1 MRRISWVLIL
11 TLVLV
16 GSLGAQEFSQRQD
29 IAIFSLNYFGA
40 PVTSQNPNALELSA
54 NFRTG
59 NVSLVIRGADDPEV
73 DRRFQQAL
81 GTIDSDIR
89 RVFVNLGRFNVIGLP
104 QRLSDNDVGAFI
116 DSIRRVNEENI
127 QIPEAVRLGQVAF
140 TQADFN
146 RLVGAFYVVIPS
158 VTQYSQERNDAGN
171 WVTRITTNFTIIDV
185 ENYRTL
191 AAFAIETS
199 GTNQNPND
207 SMRSAV
213 GSIPGQLDFQI
224 RSIREFQIRTGI
236 IEILGP
242 DIYLEFGRN
251 MGIRVG
257 EEFRIYRFTE
267 RAGRQTEVPIGLLL
281 VREVAEDFSVAIIR
295 YSQDRL
301 VVGDQVGEIPRAGL
315 IFEPYFKYMFYEFTE
330 SGNAPTGMFGVRG
343 TLGRGF
349 FSVRPTIGVN
359 IMFGEEITAISPI
372 TTWYTNM
379 YLGAEFNTYI
389 GRLRPNLNLLGG
401 VTLSTQVDSD
411 EDVEPEVPFIH
422 LQTNGR
428 LNILLSDSVELVL
441 EVGAMLNIAPNNA
454 LNTFGGFTGGIG
466 FTFR

>member
-1 MRRISWVLIL
+1 MRHISWFLIL
-11 TLVLV
+11 TIVLV

-40 PVTSQNPNALELSA
+40 PVTNQNPNALELSA

-59 NVSLVIRGADDPEV
+59 NVSLIIRGAEDPEV

-104 QRLSDNDVGAFI
+104 QRLSDNDVAAFI

-127 QIPEAVRLGQVAF
+127 QIPEGVRLGQVAF

-224 RSIREFQIRTGI
+224 RSIRAFQIRTGI

-251 MGIRVG
+251 MGIRLG

-281 VREVAEDFSVAIIR
+281 VREVAEDYSVAIIR

-315 IFEPYFKYMFYEFTE
+315 VFEPYFKYMFYEFTE
-330 SGNAPTGMFGVRG
+330 SGNVPTGMFGVRG

-349 FSVRPTIGVN
+349 FGVRPTFGFNV
-359 IMFGEEITAISPI
+359 MFGEEISDISSI
-372 TTWYTNM
+372 STGYFNF
-379 YLGAEFNTYI
+379 YGGAEFNSYL
-389 GRLRPNLNLLGG
+389 GRLRPNLNVGIGG
-401 VTLSTQVDSD
+401 TFSTQFD
-411 EDVEPEVPFIH
+411 EDVDPEVPFFH
-422 LQTNGR
+422 LHTNGR
-428 LNILLSDSVELVL
+428 VGILLSDSVELVL
-441 EVGAMLNIAPNNA
+441 EVGAMLNIAINNT